1 MFVVFNPRNA
11 RKLEF
16 SDYLWLPFLGQPES
30 DVVVLQWFILIYIK
44 SFNTMETSKN
54 DIITFNE
61 TLESLSTAIP
71 EIINIDES

>member
-1 MFVVFNPRNA
+1 
-11 RKLEF
+11 
-16 SDYLWLPFLGQPES
+16 
-30 DVVVLQWFILIYIK
+30 
-44 SFNTMETSKN
+44 METSKN